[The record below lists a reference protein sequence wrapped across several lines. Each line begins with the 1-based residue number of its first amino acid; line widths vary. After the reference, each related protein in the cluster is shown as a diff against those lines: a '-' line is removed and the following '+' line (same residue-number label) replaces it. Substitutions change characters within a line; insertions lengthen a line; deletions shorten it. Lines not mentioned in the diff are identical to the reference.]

1 MAEKVIPAK
10 LVSAGY
16 RWATPQD
23 LAARE
28 RLSVITFGLEALAK
42 QRAALDAEEERLTVL
57 RDHLPSA
64 QGAKGLEFLEL
75 ADGWVVKG

>member
-1 MAEKVIPAK
+1 MAAKVIPAK
-10 LVSAGY
+10 LLTEGY

-28 RLSVITFGLEALAK
+28 KLSVITAGLEAIAK

-64 QGAKGLEFLEL
+64 QGAKGLAFLEL
-75 ADGWVVKG
+75 ADGWVCKP